1 MSIREII
8 FHSITT
14 MKGEGVRA
22 WSFQGIL
29 RIHVFL
35 ILAGSTWPRNILLED
50 EAHLEAMKEL
60 LFQRKTLFDL
70 ELESREWTYELI
82 LDPSRRGLLK
92 WCWMVAWI
100 CTFYYC
106 FWAKHEAENF
116 LCLFLLCVISNL
128 SMYYHF
134 RAPLNRITRVIYRN
148 GRKLS

>member
-1 MSIREII
+1 
-8 FHSITT
+8 

-82 LDPSRRGLLK
+82 LDPSRRGLL
-92 WCWMVAWI
+92 I
-100 CTFYYC
+100 
-106 FWAKHEAENF
+106 
-116 LCLFLLCVISNL
+116 
-128 SMYYHF
+128 
-134 RAPLNRITRVIYRN
+134 
-148 GRKLS
+148 